1 MNIMCSQTCF
11 YMAYRNLKIEAGQC
25 CCKGGRCV
33 PMDKNDIWIYT
44 FKNSTDIQQNIR
56 SDIE

>member
-1 MNIMCSQTCF
+1 MCSQTCF